1 MSIMRPPVTLLVT
14 VLVALAIA
22 APAGGALAMGN
33 DPAPSAAQPGD
44 PDYGRAKAMIEA
56 KNYAAAIPV
65 LQQVV
70 AKNPKNADA
79 YNLLGFAT
87 RKSGNPQGSLQYYTT
102 ALQIDPKH
110 LGANEYI
117 GEAYLMLGQ
126 PQQAEQ
132 HLARL
137 DQLCVFG
144 CAEYRELKAAIANYK
159 AGKKPTN

>member
-1 MSIMRPPVTLLVT
+1 MRAFSILA
-14 VLVALAIA
+14 ALAIA
-22 APAGGALAMGN
+22 ASAGGALAMGN
-33 DPAPSAAQPGD
+33 DSQPSATASGD

-56 KNYAAAIPV
+56 KKYGEAIPV

-117 GEAYLMLGQ
+117 GEAYLMLDQ

>member
-1 MSIMRPPVTLLVT
+1 MRILITLLAV
-14 VLVALAIA
+14 LAIVA
-22 APAGGALAMGN
+22 SAGGAFAMGN
-33 DPAPSAAQPGD
+33 DTAASASQPAD

-56 KNYAAAIPV
+56 KNYGGAIPL

-117 GEAYLMLGQ
+117 GEAYLMLDR

>member
-1 MSIMRPPVTLLVT
+1 MRTPLSILAASLAM
-14 VLVALAIA
+14 ALA
-22 APAGGALAMGN
+22 GTALAMGSST
-33 DPAPSAAQPGD
+33 DTPSTPKAAAATPS
-44 PDYGRAKAMIEA
+44 DYGRAKAMIEA
-56 KNYAAAIPV
+56 KSYKEAIPL

-70 AKNPKNADA
+70 AKEPRNADA

-87 RKSGNPQGSLQYYTT
+87 RKTGNPQGSLQYYNT

-117 GEAYLMLGQ
+117 GEAYLMLDQ

-144 CAEYRELKAAIANYK
+144 CAEHRELKAAIANYK
-159 AGKKPTN
+159 AGRKPTN

>member
-1 MSIMRPPVTLLVT
+1 MSIMRTPVTLLAAA
-14 VLVALAIA
+14 LVAMAIA
-22 APAGGALAMGN
+22 ASAGGALAMGN
-33 DPAPSAAQPGD
+33 DPAPSASQPGD

-126 PQQAEQ
+126 VQQAEQ

-159 AGKKPTN
+159 AGRKPTN

>member
-1 MSIMRPPVTLLVT
+1 MRTLSILA
-14 VLVALAIA
+14 ALAIA
-22 APAGGALAMGN
+22 ASAGGALAMGN
-33 DPAPSAAQPGD
+33 DSQPSSSASGD
-44 PDYGRAKAMIEA
+44 PDYGRAKSMIEA
-56 KNYAAAIPV
+56 KKYGEAIPL
-65 LQQVV
+65 LQLVV

-144 CAEYRELKAAIANYK
+144 CAEHRELKAAIASYK